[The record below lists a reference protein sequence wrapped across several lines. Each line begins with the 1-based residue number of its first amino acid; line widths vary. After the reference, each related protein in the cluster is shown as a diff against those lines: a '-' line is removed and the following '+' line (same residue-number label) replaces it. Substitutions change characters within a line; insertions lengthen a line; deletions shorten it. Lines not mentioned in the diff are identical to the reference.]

1 MRKSVLSVILAILIV
16 VLAASC
22 NMSGTSVSE
31 RQDLTISPELNGVS
45 VASIVPIT
53 PTPVKLTFELWN
65 NGEAK
70 VTETLDYAGDGAS
83 YVIEDV
89 LVGTYTVYAY
99 GIDFEG
105 RKIMMGSNT
114 FTVKPLSSND
124 CRIEM
129 DFLSQST
136 GSLKV
141 MITWNPS
148 ELSDSPISE
157 AIESG
162 KLGFLGFFAE
172 DDTALKGGS
181 LDDGEAVN
189 LIKWVDD
196 TSTGKF
202 EYIEEAVPSTGNEG
216 ADIYFIIYTKDDDG
230 NVIALAKTFYTSIT
244 VYDNLESVPD
254 ANETYNF
261 KLDSSSIEGYIS
273 NVSALSVTAEP
284 DPESPKDTLIVTWE
298 NPVFSADVYP
308 ITVYVWLTDDSG
320 RIIGSKQYFP
330 FADKTAAE
338 NGGSAKFRGLSSDT
352 KYDVWF
358 SVKGAIGYSKEEV
371 KLKDVNPKIGVQS
384 IAFPYGFAATYVAG
398 QSVDIKPV
406 FTPAEATDQ
415 SFTVTENGSSENI
428 TIDGSK
434 VTFDHAGNYTLVIT
448 STDNPKATKGMP
460 VTVRLGKPSSVSAVA
475 NDTGIIVSWT
485 EVADADGYKITR
497 TAEGGDTAN
506 FEVTGKTEYN
516 DLAVFGGEKYTYS
529 VQAIKNGDETGA
541 LTGDSVSSSQ
551 VSVPIGGIQVVLP
564 TITTADFSAVLG
576 EQLVGKYMVIN
587 DDEKDSIKIGFSG
600 EVTDSNGNK
609 AEKYIWKLEGTVLAS
624 GTFDEAGIFTLDY
637 NNPEHQAAFHI
648 SSEDSVNNLMI
659 EVQFAGSKPRTATAQ
674 FHVLTGNPGTV
685 VGITD
690 AGDDGRVVY
699 NSASDR
705 TEQLTLNLTGNKID
719 PLITWSIDPADKEI
733 ATIDENGNLTVLKSG
748 TATVNAQVNALGEEG
763 KTTAEIECYVP
774 VTAIELKNLT
784 NNRLIIAKDGVTVS
798 DTKYSSVDFDIELT
812 GPDGLVPTLKA
823 EDLVPVYDSSFIDIS
838 GTGAK
843 RTITTDSS
851 KKAGNATVKVS
862 ADEAVSNEL
871 TIIVHD
877 FDIYINDLNTKVTG
891 HDAYEIAGG
900 VFSDKRYSLYV
911 RTSNTSETVNSLPF
925 TTKWCM
931 ADKEG
936 SSEPLNSN
944 TTVSTNSPRIWLK
957 IEGSDWDGTVIRAS
971 NTDIRNVGVIIS
983 DSVGAIA
990 QVFFQ
995 TKSTI

>member
-1 MRKSVLSVILAILIV
+1 MRKSVLSAILAILIV
-16 VLAASC
+16 VLGVSC

-415 SFTVTENGSSENI
+415 SFTVKETSGSENI
-428 TIDGSK
+428 TIDGAK
-434 VTFDHAGNYTLVIT
+434 VAFDHAGSYTLVIT
-448 STDNPKATKGMP
+448 STDNPKATKEMHI
-460 VTVRLGKPSSVSAVA
+460 TVRLGKPSSVSAVA
-475 NDTGIIVSWT
+475 NDTGILVSWT

-506 FEVTGKTEYN
+506 FEVTGKTEYS

-541 LTGDSVSSSQ
+541 LTGDSVSSQS

-763 KTTAEIECYVP
+763 KATVEIECYVP
-774 VTAIELKNLT
+774 VTKIELSEPVNK
-784 NNRLIIAKDGVTVS
+784 RLIISKNGSEV
-798 DTKYSSVDFDIELT
+798 VDDSYLSTTFDIAIS
-812 GPDGLVPTLKA
+812 GPDNLIPTLGVD
-823 EDLVPVYDSSFIDIS
+823 DLEFSYDSYVSITE
-838 GTGAK
+838 TGEA
-843 RTITTDSS
+843 RTVTPVS
-851 KKAGNATVKVS
+851 AGNASISCSADNVVSNIIQVKVH
-862 ADEAVSNEL
+862 E
-871 TIIVHD
+871 
-877 FDIYINDLNTKVTG
+877 FDIYVDGNLATYKTIAIVGFSGDHTL
-891 HDAYEIAGG
+891 EIKTA
-900 VFSDKRYSLYV
+900 
-911 RTSNTSETVNSLPF
+911 NTSEKIDMLGEDF
-925 TTKWCM
+925 ETKWCM
-931 ADKEG
+931 SESKGGALVSGRTSDGGTMHISKD
-936 SSEPLNSN
+936 SSNEFKGKISRTLNGMTRNAGVIMSDSN
-944 TTVSTNSPRIWLK
+944 GVVMNIYF
-957 IEGSDWDGTVIRAS
+957 AS
-971 NTDIRNVGVIIS
+971 NPS
-983 DSVGAIA
+983 
-990 QVFFQ
+990 
-995 TKSTI
+995 